1 MQVGIF
7 NLINCGCDF
16 ILNLTMKRIKIFGA
30 GSIGNHLAHAARNL
44 NYEVVVCDVDEAALN
59 RMKTEIYPSRY
70 GAWDDSIQLF
80 KNADAPR
87 GSFDLIHIGTPPT
100 AHIPLAM
107 QALEENPRAILIE
120 KPLCP
125 PDLAGA
131 EELWQ
136 AAQKSD
142 TRVFVG
148 YDHAVGAAAHS
159 VETTIPQLGAI
170 QTLDVEFREHWGG
183 IFAAHPWLDGPQSS
197 YLGYWSKGGGA
208 SGEHSH
214 AIHLWTHFAHLLG
227 AGKVNEVDALLE
239 YKTVAGAEYD
249 SLCLMNVRTEN
260 GLCGRIV
267 QDVVTIPTR
276 KWARIQGEK
285 NAVEWIANYN
295 PQGDAVIQVHPGD
308 EDKLLL
314 MPKKRPDDF
323 IAELRHIEACL
334 ESGNRSPLDLEN
346 GLDVM
351 LLIAAAHKSEQEK
364 CRISIDY
371 AQGYNLNALKTAS
384 PNNS

>member
-1 MQVGIF
+1 
-7 NLINCGCDF
+7 
-16 ILNLTMKRIKIFGA
+16 MKRIKIFGA
-30 GSIGNHLAHAARNL
+30 GSIGNHLAHAARRL
-44 NYEVVVCDVDEAALN
+44 DYEVVVCDIDEAALM
-59 RMKTEIYPSRY
+59 RMQTEIYPSRY

-80 KNADAPR
+80 KSDDAPR
-87 GSFDLIHIGTPPT
+87 GDFDIIHIGTPPT
-100 AHIPLAM
+100 VHLPLAM

-125 PDLAGA
+125 PDLNGA

-136 AAQKSD
+136 AAQAGN

-159 VETTIPQLGAI
+159 VETSIPLLGEI

-183 IFAAHPWLDGPQSS
+183 IFAAHPWLAGPQAS
-197 YLGYWSKGGGA
+197 YLGYWAKGGGA

-214 AIHLWTHFAHLLG
+214 AMHLWTHFAHLLG
-227 AGKVNEVDALLE
+227 AGKVHEVDALLE
-239 YKTVAGAEYD
+239 YKTIEGAEYD
-249 SLCLMNVRTEN
+249 SLCLLNVRTEN

-276 KWARIQGEK
+276 KWARIQGK
-285 NAVEWIANYN
+285 NNAVEWIANYD
-295 PQGDAVIQVHPGD
+295 PQGDAVIQILPEG
-308 EDKLLL
+308 EDKVLL

-323 IAELRHIEACL
+323 IAELRHIESCL
-334 ESGNRSPLDLEN
+334 ASGARSPLDLES

-351 LLIAAAHKSEQEK
+351 LLIAAAHKSEREK
-364 CRISIDY
+364 CRVSIDY
-371 AQGYNLNALKTAS
+371 SQGYNLSALQTATS
-384 PNNS
+384 PNS